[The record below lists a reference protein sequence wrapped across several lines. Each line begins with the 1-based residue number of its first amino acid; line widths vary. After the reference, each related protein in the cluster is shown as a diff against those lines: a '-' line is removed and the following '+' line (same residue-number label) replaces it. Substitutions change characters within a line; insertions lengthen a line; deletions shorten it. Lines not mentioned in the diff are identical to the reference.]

1 MLMLLSVCSRK
12 ILLAWLK
19 TESAVLFFILLLIKL
34 HLSPT
39 FKVKGFFRFGKKLLS
54 FTLLEK
60 AIIVKWEDFNLNLH

>member
-1 MLMLLSVCSRK
+1 MLMLLSVRSRK

-19 TESAVLFFILLLIKL
+19 TESAVFLILLLIKL

-54 FTLLEK
+54 FTLLDK
-60 AIIVKWEDFNLNLH
+60 AIIVKWEDFNLSLH

>member
-19 TESAVLFFILLLIKL
+19 TESAVFLILLLIKL

-54 FTLLEK
+54 LTLLDK
-60 AIIVKWEDFNLNLH
+60 AIIVKWEDFNLSLH

>member
-19 TESAVLFFILLLIKL
+19 TESAVFLILLLIKL

-54 FTLLEK
+54 FTLLDK